1 MFCNNNIRVF
11 TEKYGRS
18 FENLLSQI
26 YSKHLYFSFSVL
38 RGCFRR
44 QQNSHKFSKFSTRF
58 RNHFHTLLLRTET
71 QFSHHVG
78 EQGSTWW
85 RLFVCRNE
93 ISAAKTCNFNF
104 RPIVYRPSRLCI
116 DRADCLST
124 ENREIQRQIFASR
137 MRKRKLGN
145 LLQCR
150 DPLQMYISRFSTFSR
165 NIQNLS

>member
-104 RPIVYRPSRLCI
+104 RPIVYRPSRLFI
-116 DRADCLST
+116 DRESRDST
-124 ENREIQRQIFASR
+124 SNICEQDAETKTGQPPPMSR
-137 MRKRKLGN
+137 SPTN
-145 LLQCR
+145 V
-150 DPLQMYISRFSTFSR
+150 YISLLDF
-165 NIQNLS
+165 LSKYSESFVIKFE